1 MNAPPRPTRPRASW
15 RLRLL
20 LLLVAFSVPLLLVE
34 AVLQLAPGLLPGWYR
49 QRFPPNGIEFFHP
62 GLLDRTPITGV
73 PLPYGVAPYDG
84 PPPHDLVD
92 AGVATLADAAVD
104 RRAVP
109 RLVLPA
115 DADGLPNTVRP
126 ARPDLAL
133 VGDSFTVFA
142 AQLEPPGLQRR
153 LEERLGAAI
162 LNVAISGIGP
172 DQELDLLERVALP
185 ARPRL
190 VVWMFFGG
198 NDLIDSL
205 WTALHRAQGIATL
218 GELFADRRAPSW
230 RLPSL
235 LLALCGIGKRPAVT
249 APGPLPGLP
258 LLADPLQRLWF
269 YPDTLRVLAQ
279 PAATITD
286 NPGWQNI
293 RDVLRRAHAACER
306 VGTRLL
312 VVYLPSKEQTWLPR
326 VAADAALLQRF
337 VAASN
342 LHAVP
347 VPADAEALLAD
358 LLAHRGALEAALAGF
373 CGETG
378 LAYWSATPTVEAFAG
393 TGQVG
398 FYSCDSHWRSE
409 LQLAVAEALAR
420 HIQAASLLAR

>member
-1 MNAPPRPTRPRASW
+1 
-15 RLRLL
+15 LRLL
-20 LLLVAFSVPLLLVE
+20 LLAAAVGVPLLLAE

-49 QRFPPNGIEFFHP
+49 RRFPPNGIEFFHP

-92 AGVATLADAAVD
+92 AGVATLADAVVD

-126 ARPDLAL
+126 AHPDLAL

-153 LEERLGAAI
+153 LEERLGAAV

-205 WTALHRAQGIATL
+205 WTTLHRAQGIATL

-230 RLPSL
+230 RLPGL
-235 LLALCGIGKRPAVT
+235 LLALAGGGGRPA
-249 APGPLPGLP
+249 ASAREPLPGLRLP
-258 LLADPLQRLWF
+258 GEPEQHLWF

-279 PAATITD
+279 PPATIAD

-293 RDVLRRAHAACER
+293 RDVLRRSRTACER
-306 VGTRLL
+306 AGARLL
-312 VVYLPSKEQTWLPR
+312 VVFLPSKEQIWLPR
-326 VAADAALLQRF
+326 VVADAPLLQRF

-342 LHAVP
+342 LYAVP
-347 VPADAEALLAD
+347 VPADPQALLAD
-358 LLAHRGALEAALAGF
+358 LLAHRGALEALLAAF
-373 CGETG
+373 CGEAG
-378 LAYWSATPTVEAFAG
+378 LGYWSATPVVEAFVE
-393 TGQVG
+393 TGQIG
-398 FYSCDSHWRSE
+398 YYACDSHWRSE
-409 LQLAVAEALAR
+409 LQLAVAEALAG